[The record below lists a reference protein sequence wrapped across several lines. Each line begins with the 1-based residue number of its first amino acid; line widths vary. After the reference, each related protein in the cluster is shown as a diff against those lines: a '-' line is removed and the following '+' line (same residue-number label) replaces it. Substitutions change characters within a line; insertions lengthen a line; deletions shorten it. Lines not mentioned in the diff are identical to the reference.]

1 MTTYFR
7 LSVLTAAC
15 LSVTYSSLAIAE
27 ENPAQDTK
35 TLATIVVTAS
45 REGESLNNTPAAISQ
60 ITSQTLAD
68 KNATFIGQLVNQ
80 TPGVLMN
87 DLGNEQHMMSI
98 RQPMTTAA
106 VYQYLEDGISVRPV
120 GVFNHN
126 ALYELNLAGID
137 RIEILRGPA
146 SSLYGSNAIGGT
158 INFLTKAPSATP
170 TAEIGILSSTEGY
183 RRLDLG
189 ASNTF
194 DTESG
199 EHGLRL
205 SGYASDR
212 GDSWQ
217 DHAESNKQSLTLRHD
232 WRISDATQIKNI
244 ASYNHLKADMTGSVN
259 AKDFSERPGYSYQTF
274 TYREVDSTRLSSQI
288 SHAWNDLNQ
297 SQATLYYRDNT
308 TEQNPSY
315 SIRTDMRNGVPTG
328 TYTGQ
333 TTYNQFKSYG
343 LNLQHAKSFDQ
354 VKWIVGAMAEHT
366 PNTAKTNDIE
376 VFRDPETRIYTGFK
390 PRKLLRDFNVD
401 VDNQAIYTQVNWQT
415 FDNLNLVAGA
425 RYDWIKYDYQNNLT
439 PSNVTGAPNETR
451 RFHKASPQLGFIWN
465 AHPLLDIYS
474 NWSQGFVPP
483 EISSLYGANLVT
495 PNLSEATFNNMDLG
509 IRFKLFDERLDGEI
523 TLYRLD
529 GEDEV
534 INYTKP
540 DNTRE
545 PRNAG
550 KTRHQG
556 IEIGG
561 TWNITDHYDQRLKLS
576 GSWAKHEFKQFQPSA
591 SLNYNGNRMPS
602 APKAFGTVEY
612 QIKPFPELLL
622 SAEGVYVGSYWI
634 NDANT
639 EKYDGHTVLNL
650 RATYRRNAYE
660 IYGHIINAAD
670 AHYAESTSFSNNQA
684 SFTPAAPRTYLLGL
698 RYHFGK

>member
-15 LSVTYSSLAIAE
+15 LSVTYSSLAIAGA
-27 ENPAQDTK
+27 NPAQDTK

-60 ITSQTLAD
+60 INNQTLAD

-158 INFLTKAPSATP
+158 INFLTKTPSVTP
-170 TAEIGILSSTEGY
+170 TAEIGVLASSEGY
-183 RRLDLG
+183 RRIDLG

-232 WRISDATQIKNI
+232 WHISDATQIKNI
-244 ASYNHLKADMTGSVN
+244 ASYNHLKADMTGSLN
-259 AKDFSERPGYSYQTF
+259 SKDFSERPGYSYQTF
-274 TYREVDSTRLSSQI
+274 TYREVDSTRLSSQV
-288 SHAWNDLNQ
+288 SHAWNEINQ
-297 SQATLYYRDNT
+297 TQATIYYRDNT

-343 LNLQHAKSFDQ
+343 LNLQHATSFDQ
-354 VKWIVGAMAEHT
+354 VKWIVGTMAEHT
-366 PNTAKTNDIE
+366 PNKAKTNDIE

-401 VDNQAIYTQVNWQT
+401 VDNQAIYTQVNWQR

-483 EISSLYGANLVT
+483 EVSSLYGANLVT
-495 PNLSEATFNNMDLG
+495 PNLSEATFNNIDLG

-550 KTRHQG
+550 KTQHQG

-561 TWNITDHYDQRLKLS
+561 TWNITDQYDQRLKLS

-602 APKAFGTVEY
+602 SPKAFGTVEY
-612 QIKPFPELLL
+612 QIKPTPELLL

-684 SFTPAAPRTYLLGL
+684 SYTPAAPRTYLVGL

>member
-1 MTTYFR
+1 MTTSFR

-15 LSVTYSSLAIAE
+15 LSATYSSLAIAE
-27 ENPAQDTK
+27 APTQDTK

-45 REGESLNNTPAAISQ
+45 REGESISNTPAAISQ
-60 ITSQTLAD
+60 INSQTLAD

-98 RQPMTTAA
+98 RQPITTAA

-158 INFLTKAPSATP
+158 INFLTKAPSLTP

-194 DTESG
+194 TTEFG

-217 DHAESNKQSLTLRHD
+217 DHAESNKQSLTLRYD

-244 ASYNHLKADMTGSVN
+244 ASYNHIKADMTGSLN
-259 AKDFSERPGYSYQTF
+259 SKDFSERSGYSYQSF

-297 SQATLYYRDNT
+297 TQATLYYRDNT

-343 LNLQHAKSFDQ
+343 LNLQHATSFDQ
-354 VKWIVGAMAEHT
+354 
-366 PNTAKTNDIE
+366 
-376 VFRDPETRIYTGFK
+376 
-390 PRKLLRDFNVD
+390 
-401 VDNQAIYTQVNWQT
+401 
-415 FDNLNLVAGA
+415 
-425 RYDWIKYDYQNNLT
+425 
-439 PSNVTGAPNETR
+439 
-451 RFHKASPQLGFIWN
+451 
-465 AHPLLDIYS
+465 
-474 NWSQGFVPP
+474 
-483 EISSLYGANLVT
+483 
-495 PNLSEATFNNMDLG
+495 
-509 IRFKLFDERLDGEI
+509 
-523 TLYRLD
+523 
-529 GEDEV
+529 
-534 INYTKP
+534 
-540 DNTRE
+540 
-545 PRNAG
+545 
-550 KTRHQG
+550 
-556 IEIGG
+556 
-561 TWNITDHYDQRLKLS
+561 LK
-576 GSWAKHEFKQFQPSA
+576 
-591 SLNYNGNRMPS
+591 
-602 APKAFGTVEY
+602 
-612 QIKPFPELLL
+612 
-622 SAEGVYVGSYWI
+622 
-634 NDANT
+634 
-639 EKYDGHTVLNL
+639 
-650 RATYRRNAYE
+650 
-660 IYGHIINAAD
+660 
-670 AHYAESTSFSNNQA
+670 
-684 SFTPAAPRTYLLGL
+684 
-698 RYHFGK
+698 

>member
-1 MTTYFR
+1 MTTSFR

-15 LSVTYSSLAIAE
+15 LSATYSSLAIAE
-27 ENPAQDTK
+27 APTQDTK

-45 REGESLNNTPAAISQ
+45 REGESISNTPAAISQ
-60 ITSQTLAD
+60 INSQTLAD

-98 RQPMTTAA
+98 RQPITTAA

-158 INFLTKAPSATP
+158 INFLTKAPSLTP

-194 DTESG
+194 TTEFG

-244 ASYNHLKADMTGSVN
+244 ASYNHLKADMTGSLN
-259 AKDFSERPGYSYQTF
+259 SKDFSERSGYSYQSF

-297 SQATLYYRDNT
+297 TQATLYYRDNT

-343 LNLQHAKSFDQ
+343 LNLQHATSFDQ
-354 VKWIVGAMAEHT
+354 LKWIIGTMAEHT
-366 PNTAKTNDIE
+366 PNKAKTNDIE
-376 VFRDPETRIYTGFK
+376 VFRDPETRIYTGFQ

-401 VDNQAIYTQVNWQT
+401 VDNQAIYTQLNWQT
-415 FDNLNLVAGA
+415 FDNLNLVACA

-483 EISSLYGANLVT
+483 EVSSLYGANLVT
-495 PNLSEATFNNMDLG
+495 PNLSEATFNNIDLG
-509 IRFKLFDERLDGEI
+509 IRFKLFDERLDGEV

-561 TWNITDHYDQRLKLS
+561 TWNISDQYDQRLKLS

-602 APKAFGTVEY
+602 SPKAFGTVEY
-612 QIKPFPELLL
+612 QIKPIPELLL

-670 AHYAESTSFSNNQA
+670 VHYAESTSFSNNQA

>member
-1 MTTYFR
+1 MTTSFR

-15 LSVTYSSLAIAE
+15 LSVTYSSLTNAE
-27 ENPAQDTK
+27 ANPAQDTK

-45 REGESLNNTPAAISQ
+45 REGESIRNTPAAISQ
-60 ITSQTLAD
+60 INNQTLAD

-98 RQPMTTAA
+98 RQPITTAA

-158 INFLTKAPSATP
+158 INFLTKAPSQTP

-194 DTESG
+194 ETEFG

-212 GDSWQ
+212 GNSWQ

-232 WRISDATQIKNI
+232 WRISDATQVKNI
-244 ASYNHLKADMTGSVN
+244 VSYNHLRADMTGSLN
-259 AKDFSERPGYSYQTF
+259 SKDFSERSGYSYQTF

-297 SQATLYYRDNT
+297 TQATLYYRDNT

-343 LNLQHAKSFDQ
+343 LNLQHSTSFDQ
-354 VKWIVGAMAEHT
+354 VKWIIGAMAEHT
-366 PNTAKTNDIE
+366 PNKAKTNDIE
-376 VFRDPETRIYTGFK
+376 VFRDPETRIYTGFQ

-401 VDNQAIYTQVNWQT
+401 VDNQAIYTQFNWQT

-439 PSNVTGAPNETR
+439 PSNITGAPNETR

-483 EISSLYGANLVT
+483 EVSSLYGANLVT
-495 PNLSEATFNNMDLG
+495 PNLTEATFNNIDLG

-534 INYTKP
+534 ISYTKP

-561 TWNITDHYDQRLKLS
+561 TWNISDQYDQRLKLS
-576 GSWAKHEFKQFQPSA
+576 GSWAKHQYKQFQPSA

-602 APKAFGTVEY
+602 SPKAFGTVEY
-612 QIKPFPELLL
+612 QIKPIPELLL

-639 EKYDGHTVLNL
+639 ENYDGHTVLNL

-660 IYGHIINAAD
+660 IYGHIINAANV
-670 AHYAESTSFSNNQA
+670 HYAESTSFSNNQA